1 MQARYRK
8 PSSNTNTMIYRVT
21 LNAKGYP
28 TVGHL
33 RPKSKY
39 VNKEKEQEQDINQEQ
54 EKDKE
59 NTFVFENHFL
69 INCVSLET
77 TAQTFSEIVGIIDY
91 MESCRVK
98 RNTSHLKEWCEQVY
112 LTLYKYVNKAMQPS
126 LEDMDAMELV
136 CNVLL
141 EHKMKRKMEEF
152 ILRCP
157 KKFIVMYANSENTL
171 HILHQLDLLGLRD
184 IRAYLITF
192 SEY

>member
-33 RPKSKY
+33 RPKY
-39 VNKEKEQEQDINQEQ
+39 VNKEQ
-54 EKDKE
+54 DKE
-59 NTFVFENHFL
+59 KEEKENHFL

-77 TAQTFSEIVGIIDY
+77 TVQTFSEIVGIIDY

-112 LTLYKYVNKAMQPS
+112 LTLYKYVNKTMQPS
-126 LEDMDAMELV
+126 LEDMDAMKLV

-157 KKFIVMYANSENTL
+157 KKFMVMYANSDNTI

-192 SEY
+192 SE